1 MGLLIRGAPWILC
14 AAAHLLL
21 LDCAAS
27 SSHSMRNFY
36 TGVSESGQGLPWFVA
51 VGYLDD
57 QPIYYYD
64 SDTRREEPAVPWME
78 KVEEDYPK
86 FWDRQTQ
93 ILHGWEQTFRA
104 NVEIVSNLYNQ
115 SKGEWR
121 VQGVALSPAEASP
134 SEVAIASA
142 KNFFAASIASAEN
155 SSRRLFQVVHNLA
168 EPPATSG
175 PSTGHMFSCNDF
187 AKFFADKIA
196 QIREEVDSTV
206 GAGPG
211 RESAR
216 VLSSQVEW
224 DQFQSVTSEDVDRLL
239 GRVKPTTCL
248 LDPCPS
254 WLIKASREGLGDGLR
269 GVVNA
274 SLREGA
280 FPDPLKEAVIKPL
293 LKKTSLD
300 AATMVNYRPV
310 SNLPF
315 LGKVIER
322 VVAEQI
328 QARLEEADH
337 LDPFQSGFRPHHGT
351 ETALVALV
359 DDLRRARDKGESCFL
374 VLLDLSAAF
383 NTIDHS
389 ILLDRLEGLGAGGTV
404 IQWFRSF
411 LLGRVQKV
419 VVGDECS
426 DPWALTCGVP
436 QGSVLSPML
445 FNIYMQ
451 PLGEII
457 RRFGLGVHQYA
468 DDTQLYLSFK
478 SEPVKAVKV
487 LCECLEAVGGWM
499 AANRLGLNPDKT
511 EVLFLG
517 DRRQAGVEDS
527 LVLNGVTVPLKDQVR
542 SLGVILDS
550 QLSMEA
556 QVKSVSRAAVY
567 QLHLVRRLRP
577 YLPVDCLARVV
588 HALVISRLDYCNA
601 L

>member
-1 MGLLIRGAPWILC
+1 MKQLLRRLERRWQKT
-14 AAAHLLL
+14 
-21 LDCAAS
+21 
-27 SSHSMRNFY
+27 HSK
-36 TGVSESGQGLPWFVA
+36 
-51 VGYLDD
+51 
-57 QPIYYYD
+57 
-64 SDTRREEPAVPWME
+64 SDR
-78 KVEEDYPK
+78 
-86 FWDRQTQ
+86 TQ
-93 ILHGWEQTFRA
+93 VRA
-104 NVEIVSNLYNQ
+104 QHRAYQ
-115 SKGEWR
+115 
-121 VQGVALSPAEASP
+121 
-134 SEVAIASA
+134 VAIATA
-142 KNFFAASIASAEN
+142 KKTFFTASIASAEN
-155 SSRRLFQVVHNLA
+155 SSRRLFQVVRNLT
-168 EPPATSG
+168 EPPLPPG
-175 PSTGHMFSCNDF
+175 PCKDPKISCNDF
-187 AKFFADKIA
+187 AKFFADKITH
-196 QIREEVDSTV
+196 IWKELDTTV
-206 GAGPG
+206 GAGLG

-216 VLSSQVEW
+216 ALSGQVAW
-224 DQFQSVTSEDVDRLL
+224 NQFQSVTPEDVDRLL

-254 WLIKASREGLGDGLR
+254 WLIKVNREGLGDGLC

-274 SLREGA
+274 SLCEGT

-300 AATMVNYRPV
+300 PASMANYRPV

-315 LGKVIER
+315 LGKVIEW
-322 VVAEQI
+322 VVAEQF
-328 QARLEEADH
+328 QARLEDADH

-359 DDLRRARDKGESCFL
+359 DDLRQARDKGESCFL

-383 NTIDHS
+383 DTIDHN

-445 FNIYMQ
+445 FNIYMK

-457 RRFGLGVHQYA
+457 RGFGLGVHQYA

-499 AANRLGLNPDKT
+499 VANGLKLNPDKT

-517 DRRQAGVEDS
+517 NRGRAGVEDS
-527 LVLNGVTVPLKDQVR
+527 L
-542 SLGVILDS
+542 
-550 QLSMEA
+550 
-556 QVKSVSRAAVY
+556 
-567 QLHLVRRLRP
+567 
-577 YLPVDCLARVV
+577 
-588 HALVISRLDYCNA
+588 
-601 L
+601 

>member
-1 MGLLIRGAPWILC
+1 MTTA
-14 AAAHLLL
+14 
-21 LDCAAS
+21 
-27 SSHSMRNFY
+27 
-36 TGVSESGQGLPWFVA
+36 
-51 VGYLDD
+51 
-57 QPIYYYD
+57 
-64 SDTRREEPAVPWME
+64 
-78 KVEEDYPK
+78 K
-86 FWDRQTQ
+86 
-93 ILHGWEQTFRA
+93 RA
-104 NVEIVSNLYNQ
+104 
-115 SKGEWR
+115 
-121 VQGVALSPAEASP
+121 
-134 SEVAIASA
+134 
-142 KNFFAASIASAEN
+142 FFTASIASAEN
-155 SSRRLFQVVHNLA
+155 SSRRLFQAVCNLS
-168 EPPATSG
+168 EPSAPPG
-175 PSTGHMFSCNDF
+175 PGRDPKISCNAF
-187 AKFFADKIA
+187 AKFFADKVT
-196 QIREEVDSTV
+196 QIQKEVDSTV

-216 VLSSQVEW
+216 VLSGPVTR

-239 GRVKPTTCL
+239 GQVKPTTCL

-274 SLREGA
+274 FLCEGA
-280 FPDPLKEAVIKPL
+280 FPDPLKEVVIKPL

-300 AATMVNYRPV
+300 PANLANYHPV

-322 VVAEQI
+322 VIVEQL
-328 QARLEEADH
+328 QAGLEDADH

-351 ETALVALV
+351 ETALVALD

-383 NTIDHS
+383 DTINHN

-404 IQWFRSF
+404 IQWFCSF

-419 VVGDECS
+419 VLGDECS

-436 QGSVLSPML
+436 QGSILYPML
-445 FNIYMQ
+445 FNIYMK

-457 RRFGLGVHQYA
+457 RGLGLGVHKYA
-468 DDTQLYLSFK
+468 DDTQLSLSFK
-478 SEPVKAVKV
+478 SEPVKVVKV

-499 AANRLGLNPDKT
+499 AANRLRLNPDKT

-517 DRRQAGVEDS
+517 DRGWACGGDS
-527 LVLNGVTVPLKDQVR
+527 LVLNGVTVPLKDQVC

-556 QVKSVSRAAVY
+556 QVNFVSRAAVY

-577 YLPVDCLARVV
+577 YLPADCLVRVV
-588 HALVISRLDYCNA
+588 HALVISRLDYYNVLYVGLPLKVTWKLQLIQNA
-601 L
+601 AARLVTGSGRRDHITPVLRDLHWLPVYFPKWPQSGIPEGASPPPSFSLDTEIQCRGPSGGSLIARSKVTGNQTEGLLGSGAHPVEHPPTRCERNKQLSYL

>member
-1 MGLLIRGAPWILC
+1 MVRPRHLMDPNGFQRVVGDALSHVDGLSADSLVARWNVELTRAIDCLAPKRPLRLHGARTAPWFSTELR
-14 AAAHLLL
+14 AMKQLLRRL
-21 LDCAAS
+21 ERRWRIT
-27 SSHSMRNFY
+27 H
-36 TGVSESGQGLPWFVA
+36 SESDRTQVRA
-51 VGYLDD
+51 
-57 QPIYYYD
+57 Q
-64 SDTRREEPAVPWME
+64 RRA
-78 KVEEDYPK
+78 Y
-86 FWDRQTQ
+86 Q
-93 ILHGWEQTFRA
+93 
-104 NVEIVSNLYNQ
+104 
-115 SKGEWR
+115 
-121 VQGVALSPAEASP
+121 
-134 SEVAIASA
+134 VAIATA
-142 KNFFAASIASAEN
+142 KKNFFTASIASAEN

-175 PSTGHMFSCNDF
+175 PSTGHTFSCNDF

-211 RESAR
+211 QESAR

-293 LKKTSLD
+293 LKKPSLD
-300 AATMVNYRPV
+300 AATMANYRPV

-322 VVAEQI
+322 AVAEQL

-383 NTIDHS
+383 DTIDHN
-389 ILLDRLEGLGAGGTV
+389 ILLDRLQGLGAGGTV

-445 FNIYMQ
+445 FNIYMK
-451 PLGEII
+451 PLGEIV
-457 RRFGLGVHQYA
+457 RGFGLGVHQYA

-499 AANRLGLNPDKT
+499 AANRLRLNPDKT

-517 DRRQAGVEDS
+517 DRTRAGVEDS

-577 YLPVDCLARVV
+577 YLPADCLTRVV

-601 L
+601 LYVGLPLKVTRKLQLIQNAAARLGAAAETI